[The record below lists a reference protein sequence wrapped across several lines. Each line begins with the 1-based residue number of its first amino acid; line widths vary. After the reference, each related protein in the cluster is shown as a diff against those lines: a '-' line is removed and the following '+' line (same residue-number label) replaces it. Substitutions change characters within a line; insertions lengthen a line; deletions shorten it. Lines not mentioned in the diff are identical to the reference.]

1 MISVITS
8 DCFFIDFECF
18 LVVTSVWLRSCKQ
31 TAVPLRSC
39 KATALVHLFCTSTSV
54 QSIHMRIQ
62 HHGNI
67 IFRFSVFPAL
77 PALTLNAK
85 RSVANGLMKRKAVKY
100 RRAYSV
106 VKLPYTHIIFTKA
119 CVTCGKYSVYSQHTS
134 LSLYSTSTQK
144 ALRNL

>member
-1 MISVITS
+1 LNVFSWSLLPV
-8 DCFFIDFECF
+8 CVHANR
-18 LVVTSVWLRSCKQ
+18 LLRPCVH
-31 TAVPLRSC
+31 AN
-39 KATALVHLFCTSTSV
+39 KATELVHLFFTATSV
-54 QSIHMRIQ
+54 QCIHMRIQ

-77 PALTLNAK
+77 RALTLNAK
-85 RSVANGLMKRKAVKY
+85 RSVANGLMKCKAIKY